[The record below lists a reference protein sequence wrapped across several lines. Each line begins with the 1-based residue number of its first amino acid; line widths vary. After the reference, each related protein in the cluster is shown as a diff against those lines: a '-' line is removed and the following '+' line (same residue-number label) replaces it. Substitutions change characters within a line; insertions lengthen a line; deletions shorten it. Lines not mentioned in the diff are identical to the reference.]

1 MAKDIDLDDF
11 DLDDDLDMDFG
22 GPAAAPAI
30 PPKSRQPLDVAM
42 SVGGGA
48 INQILGSEQRRKL
61 ILGALPEEYRVATD
75 SYDSLSSEVRDVY
88 REAKEGLSK
97 TKQEVKRAT
106 REALP
111 LLKPFMPKSLHERLK
126 KATTA
131 EPTYGQDIDVQQSQI
146 DAAMASVFKAA
157 GGDRRQEVQDDI
169 NDRAEN
175 EVKEAA
181 RDVRTK
187 NIMDI
192 QLGTAK
198 DVREIVAY
206 QNGPGTEYRRKML
219 EINFRQLFALQDQLK
234 LTTENSEKIIPALDA
249 IVKNTALPDYAKE
262 EFSEVT
268 AAMIK
273 RKLIEGMSA
282 SNFSRNYTRLLG
294 ASVKSRIQEFLGGV
308 NDTVSEVGGMAGMM
322 NAMQDDDGQQEADP
336 ATQRYQTVKSGAS
349 KAGAMFAAKYITP
362 HVKKGQ
368 AKLREMG
375 ENNEKV
381 AGIGRNMAYYL
392 GNLGEIANT
401 YAQNPYYEGRE
412 KGVLGSIF
420 KILGEYG
427 PQFSGETARV
437 DERNV
442 EMLAKG
448 GKITNRFVLTVEEL
462 IPSLLAKIDQS
473 VRGIYSPNAALE
485 QYDFSTRKFVNVRDV
500 ARKVR
505 AEMDDPYTKETVGRY
520 SDDIIKDLF
529 GDEKLDAKD
538 HEILKR
544 VIDDKARNATKFDI
558 FDLANSPDAYGSE
571 AMSDNYDLQD
581 KFSLLADDKA
591 KAEQLNLIVAE
602 KLRRMRSAFGQAQS
616 KINFLEQR
624 YGGAALHRSG
634 VFKDQDGRLVA
645 NEKLFETFSDF
656 TDDDYAFGD
665 DVPKSRLAGIESGI
679 AAFGARAA
687 PPRSQR
693 GQNYGNLSAELFAN
707 GIRQGL
713 GLKENDTLESIVRA
727 VTTSNRPTEEKR
739 EDLMPLIQAIHETLV
754 ESNVAPR
761 IDEILEAIDA
771 INVNIHQDS
780 PDGVITRTARNAK
793 GMFTKLKDNILEKSK
808 KHRRRGRAI
817 WKWGTNKISA
827 FQPFKRVKDALDSTV
842 EGVKSF
848 TGAILGNRDIVDD
861 EGNVILSARGIK
873 LGKYY
878 TKDGKQIKSIKDIV
892 GGIYDENQNVIVSE
906 EAITKKIGQ
915 LRYMSETGW
924 KKLSVD
930 LPGWLGGKI
939 RDGAT
944 MFHKGHKWAR
954 DNILGG
960 AKNIFREVTT
970 SVDIYASTDPEP
982 REPRLRHHLMVKGFY
997 VDAGTGK
1004 PIRGIDD
1011 ITGEV
1016 ITKHKEMIISESELA
1031 NPEFKL
1037 IDREGNELKGKW
1049 QKAGERLAKLGNFA
1063 WRMAKK
1069 PFEWGKKGI
1078 DLIGDILGTGK
1089 DWLSGKF
1096 PGLGGIK
1103 GKAAQDTLEK
1113 IYQLLDDR
1121 MPDRGGKKDKG
1132 KTPTGGFADKPAD
1145 DVDGDGIR
1153 DNSWQDWKKRWAER
1167 RAATQAKQD
1176 AAKKERA
1183 EKDGKKPE
1191 GESWLGRALGGIG
1204 TMLTM
1209 GKNFAT
1215 AALSTLGGGFKAI
1228 MLGAWEAVSAKIAAS
1243 GIFKTIGSAL
1253 GGMKTAATAAAGSAA
1268 TKVGAV
1274 VRGAGTA
1281 LGWAGRTT
1289 LVGLAR
1295 WAGTAIIG
1303 AISSPLAIAATIGYV
1318 AYKVATRKKAEPLD
1332 KYRFAQYGVQDYD
1345 REDQEDIPKLRYLED
1360 SLLRYTS
1367 FNKEGVAS
1375 IRGVNE
1381 AVTHRIA
1388 EGFGINPE
1396 DKDLLKRWNN
1406 WLFGRFLPIYLIWVS
1421 RARQYAPALSMKD
1434 IADKNKNHPI
1444 TQKKIFDG
1452 CLLNEKHPAFNVL
1465 QGPFDDPSMLS
1476 GTEVTEIGNDVRDD
1490 LETMIKFTPTS
1501 GEERKKLMS
1510 DNNDRDLSG
1519 KAITTGDANNRE
1531 EKKVDWKVA
1540 ATSAEEDKARRMD
1553 STMRGGSEQ
1562 VYGVSTIV
1570 NGRPISKDIDALT
1583 AIRLRAYGLY
1593 KFDVSRIAM
1602 LYKIEDL
1609 LTPGMIKDAGR
1620 WVFKGN
1626 LDGITEEVIS
1636 ILGVY
1641 FRDKTAVANA
1651 QNWFKVR
1658 FMPVYLQ
1665 YFNLVKQYI
1674 PNGNPFDLYM
1684 TTKSA
1689 ELYDIG
1695 VGLVG
1700 TKVTFGGKKV
1710 SVWELDL
1717 SPWRVKNDYDPT
1729 AIGKAVADNLRFLEE
1744 KRKAMLLREQAKG
1757 ESKGVKT
1764 GAAPIR
1770 GKNKSIDWSANKSKD
1785 QSYAS
1790 KRDAAM
1796 AGADISNIM
1805 NGSGA
1810 GASDEVANMD
1820 MSGFDME
1827 TGLYNGVEEGSGGYA
1842 DLKQYRGKDRATM
1855 AKLVAHAAKL
1865 TGMDPGEMLTIA
1877 MMESS
1882 LDTMAGAKTSSAKG
1896 LFQFLVGGK
1905 WDTWGE
1911 VKRKWG
1917 NKYGIPSQ
1925 ASAFDP
1931 AANALLGGEFL
1942 KEGAKQASKA
1952 LGRRANPVDM
1962 YVMHMMG
1969 SGDGPRFLSQLAR
1982 NPNANASEV
1991 MKTAAA
1997 ANPGVFKDK
2006 QGRPRSFAQVY
2017 QSFID
2022 RARTNQAH
2030 VKRYLG
2036 MSQAEQPKEEV
2047 AMPGSE
2053 TKVKVPPALA
2063 AEAKGKGGPE
2073 VANDE
2078 AAKNATVAKAGSD
2091 AAKSVRLS
2099 NADMPLPLVGASPMV
2114 SEKDVS
2120 EQAKTVAKKN
2130 AEAGASV
2137 AEIKELGSRITAD
2150 IDLEKHRQ
2158 LTKSNAV
2165 ASQVSSSKAAES
2177 GDVRELMREQLRS
2190 LRSIDTTLTDIN
2202 QKIVPGQPLAAAPQS
2217 QGVNGPVPPRQSA
2230 ATPTVV
2236 HAAVPISMSRR

>member
-88 REAKEGLSK
+88 YEAKQGLSK

-126 KATTA
+126 NATAA
-131 EPTYGQDIDVQQSQI
+131 EPNYHNEVDVQQSQI
-146 DAAMASVFKAA
+146 DAAMNSIFQARDANS
-157 GGDRRQEVQDDI
+157 RQEAQDAI
-169 NDRAEN
+169 TDRAEN
-175 EVKEAA
+175 EIKEAA
-181 RDVRTK
+181 RDVRSK

-206 QNGPGTEYRRKML
+206 QNGPGTEWRRKML
-219 EINFRQLFALQDQLK
+219 ELNFRQLFAMQDQLK
-234 LTTENSEKIIPALDA
+234 LSTETAEKLIPALDA

-262 EFSEVT
+262 EFSEIT

-273 RKLIEGMSA
+273 RRLIEGMSA

-294 ASVKSRIQEFLGGV
+294 SSVKSRVQEFLGGV

-322 NAMQDDDGQQEADP
+322 NSMQDDDGGQEADP
-336 ATQRYQTVKSGAS
+336 NVQRYQTMKSSAG

-375 ENNEKV
+375 ENHEGV
-381 AGIGRNMAYYL
+381 AGFGRNAAYYL
-392 GNLGEIANT
+392 GNVGEIANT

-420 KILGEYG
+420 KLLGEYG
-427 PQFSGETARV
+427 PQFSGETARI
-437 DERNV
+437 DDRNI

-473 VRGIYSPNAALE
+473 VRGIYSPNATLE
-485 QYDFSTRKFVNVRDV
+485 QYDFSTRKFVSTRDV

-505 AEMDDPYTKETVGRY
+505 AEMDDPYTKETVSRY

-529 GDEKLDAKD
+529 GDEKLDEKD

-571 AMSDNYDLQD
+571 ASADNYDLQD
-581 KFSLLADDKA
+581 KFSLLADDKT
-591 KAEQLNLIVAE
+591 KAEQLNLVISE

-634 VFKDQDGRLVA
+634 VFQERDGRLVA

-656 TDDDYAFGD
+656 NDDDYAFGD

-693 GQNYGNLSAELFAN
+693 GQNYGNLNPDVFAK

-713 GLKENDTLESIVRA
+713 GLKENESLESIVRA
-727 VTTSNRPTEEKR
+727 VTSSTRTTEEKR
-739 EDLMPLIQAIHETLV
+739 EDLMPLIKAIHETLV

-761 IDEILEAIDA
+761 IDEILDAIDA
-771 INVNIHQDS
+771 INVNIHQDA
-780 PDGVITRTARNAK
+780 PEGAIRRTARSARD
-793 GMFTKLKDNILEKSK
+793 MFTKLKDNVLEKSK

-827 FQPFKRVKDALDSTV
+827 FQPIKRVKDAISATV
-842 EGVKSF
+842 DGVKSF

-878 TKDGKQIKSIKDIV
+878 TKDGKQIKNIKDIV
-892 GGIYDENQNVIVSE
+892 GGIYDEEQNVIVSE
-906 EAITKKIGQ
+906 ESITKKIGQ

-930 LPGWLGGKI
+930 LPGWVGGKI

-944 MFHKGHKWAR
+944 MFHKGHKWVR
-954 DNILGG
+954 DNVLGG
-960 AKNIFREVTT
+960 AKNIFREATT

-997 VDAGTGK
+997 VDADTGK

-1016 ITKHKEMIISESELA
+1016 LTKHKEMIISSSELA

-1037 IDREGNELKGKW
+1037 VDREGNELKGKW
-1049 QKAGERLAKLGNFA
+1049 QKAGDRLSKLGSFA
-1063 WRMAKK
+1063 WKMAKK

-1078 DLIGDILGTGK
+1078 DFIGDLLGTGK
-1089 DWLSGKF
+1089 DWLKGKF
-1096 PGLGGIK
+1096 PGFGGLK

-1113 IYQLLDDR
+1113 IYELLNDR
-1121 MPDRGGKKDKG
+1121 MPGGSGKKKG
-1132 KTPTGGFADKPAD
+1132 KTLTSGFEEKPVD
-1145 DVDGDGIR
+1145 DVDGDGVR
-1153 DNSWQDWKKRWAER
+1153 DNSWQDWKKKWAER

-1191 GESWLGRALGGIG
+1191 GDSWLGRALGGLG
-1204 TMLTM
+1204 TMLTL
-1209 GKNFAT
+1209 GKNFAMG
-1215 AALSTLGGGFKAI
+1215 ALTTLGGGFKAI
-1228 MLGAWEAVSAKIAAS
+1228 LLSAWEAVAAKIAAS
-1243 GIFKTIGSAL
+1243 GVFKTIGTAL
-1253 GGMKTAATAAAGSAA
+1253 GSMKTTAGAAIGSAA
-1268 TKVGAV
+1268 TKAGTAI
-1274 VRGAGTA
+1274 RGAGSVIGWMGRATLAGA
-1281 LGWAGRTT
+1281 L
-1289 LVGLAR
+1289 R
-1295 WAGTAIIG
+1295 WAGTAAIG
-1303 AISSPLAIAATIGYV
+1303 VVSSPLAIAATIGYV
-1318 AYKVATRKKAEPLD
+1318 AYKIATRKKAEPLD
-1332 KYRFAQYGVQDYD
+1332 KYRFAQYGVQNYD

-1388 EGFGINPE
+1388 EGFGVNPD

-1421 RARQYAPALSMKD
+1421 RARQYAPALSIKD
-1434 IADKNKNHPI
+1434 IGDKNKNHPI
-1444 TQKKIFDG
+1444 LQKKIFDG

-1465 QGPFDDPSMLS
+1465 EGPFDDPSMLN
-1476 GTEVTEIGNDVRDD
+1476 GNEVLEIGNDVRDD
-1490 LETMIKFTPTS
+1490 LETMVKFTPTAP
-1501 GEERKKLMS
+1501 EDRKKLMS
-1510 DNNDRDLSG
+1510 DENDRDLSG
-1519 KAITTGDANNRE
+1519 KALTTGDANNRE
-1531 EKKVDWKVA
+1531 KRDVDWKVA
-1540 ATSAEEDKARRMD
+1540 TDAAADDKSRRMD
-1553 STMRGGSEQ
+1553 ETMRGGNEQ

-1583 AIRLRAYGLY
+1583 AIRLRAYGLF
-1593 KFDVSRIAM
+1593 KFDISRIAM

-1609 LTPGMIKDAGR
+1609 LVPGMIKDAGQ

-1626 LDGITEEVIS
+1626 LDGITEEVVS

-1658 FMPVYLQ
+1658 FLPIFLQ
-1665 YFNLVKQYI
+1665 YYNLVKQYI
-1674 PNGNPFDLYM
+1674 PNGNPFDLFM
-1684 TTKSA
+1684 TNKSA

-1700 TKVTFGGKKV
+1700 AKVQFGGKKV

-1717 SPWRVKNDYDPT
+1717 SPWRVKNDYDPS
-1729 AIGKAVADNLRFLEE
+1729 AIGKAVASNLRFLEE
-1744 KRKAMLLREQAKG
+1744 RRKEMLLREQTKG
-1757 ESKGVKT
+1757 EDKGVRP

-1770 GKNKSIDWSANKSKD
+1770 GKNRNVDWSVNKSKD

-1796 AGADISNIM
+1796 ANADISGVM
-1805 NGSGA
+1805 GGTGAA

-1820 MSGFDME
+1820 TSGFDMD

-1882 LDTMAGAKTSSAKG
+1882 LEADAGAKTSNAKG
-1896 LFQFLVGGK
+1896 LFQFLVGGQ

-1969 SGDGPRFLSQLAR
+1969 SGDGPKFLSHLAR
-1982 NPNANASEV
+1982 NPNSNASEV
-1991 MKTAAA
+1991 MKKAARS
-1997 ANPGVFKDK
+1997 NPGVFKDK
-2006 QGRPRSFAQVY
+2006 KGNQRSFAQVY

-2036 MSQAEQPKEEV
+2036 MSQAEQSKEEV
-2047 AMPGSE
+2047 AMPGSD

-2063 AEAKGKGGPE
+2063 AQTGDKGGPE
-2073 VANDE
+2073 VASE
-2078 AAKNATVAKAGSD
+2078 QAAANASVAKAGSD
-2091 AAKSVRLS
+2091 AAKSVRLA
-2099 NADMPLPLVGASPMV
+2099 NADMPMPLLGSDAMP
-2114 SEKDVS
+2114 SEKEVS
-2120 EQAKTVAKKN
+2120 EQATTIAKQN
-2130 AEAGASV
+2130 AAAGASA
-2137 AEIKELGSRITAD
+2137 AEIKDTSARITAD

-2158 LTKSNAV
+2158 LTKTSAV
-2165 ASQVSSSKAAES
+2165 ASQVSSNNAAES
-2177 GDVRELMREQLRS
+2177 NDVKELMREQVRRLIN
-2190 LRSIDTTLTDIN
+2190 IDKTLIEIN
-2202 QKIVPGQPLAAAPQS
+2202 GKIGSAQKSSAPKS
-2217 QGVNGPVPPRQSA
+2217 QGVNGPVAPKQYA
-2230 ATPTVV
+2230 ANPTVT
-2236 HAAVPISMSRR
+2236 HGDVPINMIRY

>member
-11 DLDDDLDMDFG
+11 DLDDDLDFEFN

-61 ILGALPEEYRVATD
+61 ILGSLPEEYRAATD
-75 SYDSLSSEVRDVY
+75 SYDSLSSEARDVY
-88 REAKEGLSK
+88 YEAKEQLGK

-126 KATTA
+126 KATTQ
-131 EPTYGQDIDVQQSQI
+131 EPNYRNEVDVQQSQI
-146 DAAMASVFKAA
+146 DAAMNSVFSARAA
-157 GGDRRQEVQDDI
+157 ENRQEAQDAI
-169 NDRAEN
+169 TDRAEA

-181 RDVRTK
+181 RDVRSK

-198 DVREIVAY
+198 DVRELVAY

-219 EINFRQLFALQDQLK
+219 ELGFRQLFALQDHLK
-234 LTTENSEKIIPALDA
+234 LSTETSEKLIPALDA

-294 ASVKSRIQEFLGGV
+294 SSVKARIQEFLGGV
-308 NDTVSEVGGMAGMM
+308 NDTVSEIGGMAGMM
-322 NAMQDDDGQQEADP
+322 NSMQEDSDSPEGDP
-336 ATQRYQTVKSGAS
+336 ALKRYQTMKSGAG
-349 KAGAMFAAKYITP
+349 KAGAMFASKYITP
-362 HVKKGQ
+362 YVKKGQ
-368 AKLREMG
+368 SKLREMG
-375 ENNEKV
+375 ENHEGV
-381 AGIGRNMAYYL
+381 AGFGRNAAYYL
-392 GNLGEIANT
+392 GNLGEVANT

-412 KGVLGSIF
+412 KGILGSLF
-420 KILGEYG
+420 KFLGEYG
-427 PQFSGETARV
+427 PQFSGETAHI

-462 IPSLLAKIDQS
+462 IPEQLARIDQS
-473 VRGIYSPNAALE
+473 IRGIYSENAPLR
-485 QYDFSTRKFVNVRDV
+485 QYDFSTRKFVDVRDV

-505 AEMDDPYTKETVGRY
+505 AEMDDPYTKETVSRY
-520 SDDIIKDLF
+520 SDDIIKTLF
-529 GDEKLDAKD
+529 GDEKLDPKD
-538 HEILKR
+538 LEILKQT
-544 VIDDKARNATKFDI
+544 IDDKARNATKFDI
-558 FDLANSPDAYGSE
+558 FDLATSQDAYGSQSN
-571 AMSDNYDLQD
+571 ADNYDLQD
-581 KFSLLADDKA
+581 KFSDLAADKA
-591 KAEQLNLIVAE
+591 KAEQLNLEVAE
-602 KLRRMRSAFGQAQS
+602 KLRRMRSAFGQTQS

-634 VFKDQDGRLVA
+634 VFTERDGRLVA

-656 TDDDYAFGD
+656 NDDDYAFGD
-665 DVPKSRLAGIESGI
+665 DVPKSRLAGIDAGI
-679 AAFGARAA
+679 SAFGARAA

-693 GQNYGNLSAELFAN
+693 GQNFGNLNPDVFAN

-713 GLKENDTLESIVRA
+713 MMKSGESLESIVRA
-727 VTTSNRPTEEKR
+727 VTSSNRPPEEKR
-739 EDLMPLIQAIHETLV
+739 EDLMPLIKAIHETLV

-761 IDEILEAIDA
+761 VDEILDAIDA
-771 INVNIHQDS
+771 INVNIHQDA
-780 PDGVITRTARNAK
+780 PEGVVSRTARNAK
-793 GMFTKLKDNILEKSK
+793 SMFSKLKDNILEKSR

-817 WKWGTNKISA
+817 WKWGTRKVGA
-827 FQPFKRVKDALDSTV
+827 FQPVKRVKDFLEATV
-842 EGVKSF
+842 TGVKSF
-848 TGAILGNRDIVDD
+848 TGAVLGNRDIVDE
-861 EGNVILSARGIK
+861 EGNVILSAKGIK

-878 TKDGKQIKSIKDIV
+878 TKEGKQIKSIKDIV
-892 GGIYDENQNVIVSE
+892 GGIYDETGNAIVSE
-906 EAITKKIGQ
+906 EEMTKKIGQ

-930 LPGWLGGKI
+930 LPGWVGGKI
-939 RDGAT
+939 RDTAT
-944 MFHKGHKWAR
+944 MFHRGHKWIR
-954 DNILGG
+954 NNIIGG
-960 AKNIFREVTT
+960 AKNILREATT
-970 SVDIYASTDPEP
+970 SVDIYASIDPEP

-997 VDAGTGK
+997 VDGNTGK

-1016 ITKHKEMIISESELA
+1016 ITKHKEMIISEAELA
-1031 NPEFKL
+1031 NPAFKL

-1049 QKAGERLAKLGNFA
+1049 QKAGERLGKLGSFA

-1069 PFEWGKKGI
+1069 PFEWGKKGLDFVG
-1078 DLIGDILGTGK
+1078 DLLGTGK
-1089 DWLSGKF
+1089 DWLKGKF
-1096 PGLGGIK
+1096 PGFGGLK
-1103 GKAAQDTLEK
+1103 GKGAQDTLER
-1113 IYQLLDDR
+1113 IYQLLDER
-1121 MPDRGGKKDKG
+1121 MPGGSGKKGADDTPKG
-1132 KTPTGGFADKPAD
+1132 EFEKVD
-1145 DVDGDGIR
+1145 DVDGDGVR
-1153 DNSWQDWKKRWAER
+1153 DNSWQSWKKKWAER
-1167 RAATQAKQD
+1167 RAETKAKQD
-1176 AAKKERA
+1176 AARKEKL

-1191 GESWLGRALGGIG
+1191 GDGWLARALGGVG
-1204 TMLTM
+1204 TMLSM
-1209 GKNFAT
+1209 GKDFAMS
-1215 AALSTLGGGFKAI
+1215 ALSIFGGGFKAI
-1228 MLGAWEAVSAKIAAS
+1228 LMGAWEAVAAKIATS
-1243 GIFKTIGSAL
+1243 GILKSIGGVLSTA
-1253 GGMKTAATAAAGSAA
+1253 KTATGAAIGSAA
-1268 TKVGAV
+1268 TKAGTVI
-1274 VRGAGTA
+1274 RGAGSA
-1281 LGWAGRTT
+1281 IGWAGRAT
-1289 LVGLAR
+1289 VMGLLR
-1295 WAGTAIIG
+1295 WAGTAVIG
-1303 AISSPLAIAATIGYV
+1303 MVSSPLAIAATIGYV
-1318 AYKVATRKKAEPLD
+1318 AYKIATRKKAEPLD
-1332 KYRFAQYGVQDYD
+1332 KYRFAQYGVQEFD
-1345 REDQEDIPKLRYLED
+1345 REDKEDIPKLRYLED

-1388 EGFGINPE
+1388 EGFGINPD

-1421 RARQYAPALSMKD
+1421 RARQHAPTLSMKD
-1434 IADKNKNHPI
+1434 IADKSKNHPI
-1444 TQKKIFDG
+1444 IQKKIFDSAM
-1452 CLLNEKHPAFNVL
+1452 LNETHPVFKVL
-1465 QGPFDDPSMLS
+1465 EGPFDDPQMLT
-1476 GTEVTEIGNDVRDD
+1476 GEEVVSIGNDVRDD
-1490 LETMIKFTPTS
+1490 LDTMVKFTATTS
-1501 GEERKKLMS
+1501 EDRKKLEAG
-1510 DNNDRDLSG
+1510 NADRDLSG
-1519 KAITTGDANNRE
+1519 KALLTGDANNRE
-1531 EKKVDWKVA
+1531 ERKVDWKVA
-1540 ATSAEEDKARRMD
+1540 SDAAADDKSRRMD
-1553 STMRGGSEQ
+1553 ENMRKGSEQ
-1562 VYGVSTIV
+1562 VFGVSTIV

-1609 LTPGMIKDAGR
+1609 ITPNMTKEGGK

-1626 LDGITEEVIS
+1626 LDGITEEVVS

-1658 FMPVYLQ
+1658 FLPIYLQ
-1665 YFNLVKQYI
+1665 YFNLVKQHI
-1674 PNGNPFDLYM
+1674 PNGNPFDLFM
-1684 TTKSA
+1684 TSKTA
-1689 ELYDIG
+1689 ELYDVG

-1700 TKVTFGGKKV
+1700 AKIVYGGKSV
-1710 SVWELDL
+1710 SVWQVDL
-1717 SPWRVKNDYDPT
+1717 TPWKTKNDYDAT

-1744 KRKAMLLREQAKG
+1744 QRKAMIMREQAKAEG
-1757 ESKGVKT
+1757 KGVKAT
-1764 GAAPIR
+1764 AAPIR
-1770 GKNKSIDWSANKSKD
+1770 GKNKNIDWRANKDAGPSV
-1785 QSYAS
+1785 AS
-1790 KRDAAM
+1790 QRDAAM
-1796 AGADISNIM
+1796 AGADISNLM
-1805 NGSGA
+1805 NNGPTSN
-1810 GASDEVANMD
+1810 EVANLD
-1820 MSGFDME
+1820 TSGFDME

-1882 LDTMAGAKTSSAKG
+1882 LEADAGAKTSSAKG

-1942 KEGAKQASKA
+1942 KEGAAQASKA

-1969 SGDGPRFLSQLAR
+1969 SGDGPKFLSNLTR

-1991 MKTAAA
+1991 MTKAAA

-2006 QGRPRSFAQVY
+2006 QGRQRSFAQVY

-2036 MSQAEQPKEEV
+2036 MSQAEQPKEKV
-2047 AMPGSE
+2047 ALPGTD
-2053 TKVKVPPALA
+2053 TKVSVPPAI
-2063 AEAKGKGGPE
+2063 AKEVGDKGGPD
-2073 VANDE
+2073 VADPN
-2078 AAKNATVAKAGSD
+2078 AATTASVAKAGSD

-2099 NADMPLPLVGASPMV
+2099 TADMPMPIGGADKPT
-2114 SEKDVS
+2114 SEKEVS
-2120 EQAKTVAKKN
+2120 DKAKQVAKKN
-2130 AEAGASV
+2130 ATAGATA
-2137 AEIKELGSRITAD
+2137 AEIRDSSARIAAD

-2158 LTKSNAV
+2158 VVRSSDTATTVAENKAV
-2165 ASQVSSSKAAES
+2165 ES
-2177 GDVRELMREQLRS
+2177 GEVKELMREQVRRLI
-2190 LRSIDTTLTDIN
+2190 SIDKNIIDIRN
-2202 QKIVPGQPLAAAPQS
+2202 AVTNPPAANSQPMPQ
-2217 QGVNGPVPPRQSA
+2217 GKNGPVPARA
-2230 ATPTVV
+2230 AAASPTVV
-2236 HAAVPISMSRR
+2236 HAAVPINMSRG

>member
-11 DLDDDLDMDFG
+11 DLDDDLDLDFD

-61 ILGALPEEYRVATD
+61 ILGSLPEEYRVATD
-75 SYDSLSSEVRDVY
+75 SYDSLSSEARDVY
-88 REAKEGLSK
+88 YEAKTQLGK

-111 LLKPFMPKSLHERLK
+111 LLKPFMPKSLHDRLK

-131 EPTYGQDIDVQQSQI
+131 EPNYRNDVDVQQSQI
-146 DAAMASVFKAA
+146 DAAMNSVFSARD
-157 GGDRRQEVQDDI
+157 GQREGRQEAQDAI
-169 NDRAEN
+169 NDRAEA

-198 DVREIVAY
+198 DVRELVAY

-219 EINFRQLFALQDQLK
+219 ELGFRQLFALQDQLK
-234 LTTENSEKIIPALDA
+234 LSTETSEKLIPALDA

-268 AAMIK
+268 AALIK
-273 RKLIEGMSA
+273 RRLIEGMSA
-282 SNFSRNYTRLLG
+282 NNFTRNYTRLLG
-294 ASVKSRIQEFLGGV
+294 SSVKSRIQEFLGGV

-322 NAMQDDDGQQEADP
+322 NSMQEDENSPEGDP
-336 ATQRYQTVKSGAS
+336 ALKRYQTMKSGAA
-349 KAGAMFAAKYITP
+349 KAGAMFASKYVTP
-362 HVKKGQ
+362 YVKKGQ
-368 AKLREMG
+368 SKLREMG

-381 AGIGRNMAYYL
+381 AGLGRNAAFYL
-392 GNLGEIANT
+392 GNLGEVANT

-412 KGVLGSIF
+412 KGILGSLF
-420 KILGEYG
+420 KFLGEYG
-427 PQFSGETARV
+427 PQFSGETARI

-462 IPSLLAKIDQS
+462 IPEQLARIDQS
-473 VRGIYSPNAALE
+473 IRGMYSENAPLR
-485 QYDFSTRKFVNVRDV
+485 QYDFSTRKFVDVRDV

-505 AEMDDPYTKETVGRY
+505 AEMDDPYTKETVSRY
-520 SDDIIKDLF
+520 SDDIIKTLF
-529 GDEKLDAKD
+529 GDEKLDPKD
-538 HEILKR
+538 LEILKR
-544 VIDDKARNATKFDI
+544 TIDDKARNATKFDI
-558 FDLANSPDAYGSE
+558 FDLANSQDAYGSQ
-571 AMSDNYDLQD
+571 AYADNYDLQD
-581 KFSLLADDKA
+581 KFTVLADDKA
-591 KAEQLNLIVAE
+591 KAERLNLEVAE

-656 TDDDYAFGD
+656 NDDDYAFGD

-679 AAFGARAA
+679 SAFGARAA
-687 PPRSQR
+687 PPRAQR
-693 GQNYGNLSAELFAN
+693 GGGYGNLNPDVFAT

-713 GLKENDTLESIVRA
+713 MMKEGESLESIVRA
-727 VTTSNRPTEEKR
+727 VTTSNRPPEEKR
-739 EDLMPLIQAIHETLV
+739 EDLMPLIKAIHETLV

-761 IDEILEAIDA
+761 VDEILEAIEA
-771 INVNIHQDS
+771 INVNIHQDA
-780 PDGVITRTARNAK
+780 PEGVITRTARNAK
-793 GMFTKLKDNILEKSK
+793 SMFGKLKDNVLEKSR

-817 WKWGTNKISA
+817 WKWGTRKVAA
-827 FQPFKRVKDALDSTV
+827 FHPIKRIKDALDATV
-842 EGVKSF
+842 NGVKSF
-848 TGAILGNRDIVDD
+848 TGAVLGNRDIVDE

-878 TKDGKQIKSIKDIV
+878 TKEGKQIKNIKDIV
-892 GGIYDENQNVIVSE
+892 GGIYDEEGKVIISE
-906 EAITKKIGQ
+906 EEMTKKIGQ
-915 LRYMSETGW
+915 LRYWSEAGW

-930 LPGWLGGKI
+930 LPGWVGGKI
-939 RDGAT
+939 RDTAT
-944 MFHKGHKWAR
+944 MFNRGHKWIR
-954 DNILGG
+954 NNIIGG
-960 AKNIFREVTT
+960 AKNILREATT
-970 SVDIYASTDPEP
+970 SVDIYASIDPEP

-997 VDAGTGK
+997 VDANTGK
-1004 PIRGIDD
+1004 PIRGVDD

-1016 ITKHKEMIISESELA
+1016 ITKHKEMIISEAELA
-1031 NPEFKL
+1031 NPQFKL

-1049 QKAGERLAKLGNFA
+1049 QKAGERLGKLGSFA

-1069 PFEWGKKGI
+1069 PLEWGKKGL
-1078 DLIGDILGTGK
+1078 DFIGDLLGTGK
-1089 DWLSGKF
+1089 DWLKGKF
-1096 PGLGGIK
+1096 PGFGGLK
-1103 GKAAQDTLEK
+1103 GKGGQDTLER
-1113 IYQLLDDR
+1113 IYQLLDER
-1121 MPDRGGKKDKG
+1121 MPGGHGKKGADDTPKG
-1132 KTPTGGFADKPAD
+1132 EFEKTG
-1145 DVDGDGIR
+1145 DVDGDGVR
-1153 DNSWQDWKKRWAER
+1153 DNSWQDWKKKWAER
-1167 RAATQAKQD
+1167 RAATEAKQE
-1176 AAKKERA
+1176 AAKKEKL
-1183 EKDGKKPE
+1183 EKGEKSEGDG
-1191 GESWLGRALGGIG
+1191 WLARALGGVG
-1204 TMLTM
+1204 TMLSM
-1209 GKNFAT
+1209 GKDFAMS
-1215 AALSTLGGGFKAI
+1215 ALSVFGGGFKAI
-1228 MLGAWEAVSAKIAAS
+1228 VLGAWEAVAAKVAAS
-1243 GIFKTIGSAL
+1243 GIFKSIASVA
-1253 GGMKTAATAAAGSAA
+1253 GGAGTAIKTAAGAAA
-1268 TKVGAV
+1268 TKAGTVI
-1274 VRGAGTA
+1274 RGAGTA
-1281 LGWAGRTT
+1281 MGWAGRATIM
-1289 LVGLAR
+1289 GLLR
-1295 WAGTAIIG
+1295 WAGTAAIG
-1303 AISSPLAIAATIGYV
+1303 VVSSPLAIAATIGYV
-1318 AYKVATRKKAEPLD
+1318 AYKIATRKKAEPLD

-1345 REDQEDIPKLRYLED
+1345 REDKEDIPKLRYLED

-1367 FNKEGVAS
+1367 FDKQGVAS

-1388 EGFGINPE
+1388 EGFGINPD

-1421 RARQYAPALSMKD
+1421 RARQHAPTLSMKD
-1434 IADKNKNHPI
+1434 IADKSKNHPI
-1444 TQKKIFDG
+1444 IQKKIFDSSM
-1452 CLLNEKHPAFNVL
+1452 LNEKHPAFRVL
-1465 QGPFDDPSMLS
+1465 EGPFDDTQMLT
-1476 GTEVTEIGNDVRDD
+1476 GEEVVSIGNDVRDD
-1490 LETMIKFTPTS
+1490 LETMVKFTATTS
-1501 GEERKKLMS
+1501 EDRKKLEAS
-1510 DNNDRDLSG
+1510 NTDRDLSG
-1519 KAITTGDANNRE
+1519 KALLTGDANNRE
-1531 EKKVDWKVA
+1531 ERKVDWKTATNA
-1540 ATSAEEDKARRMD
+1540 AADDKTRRMD
-1553 STMRGGSEQ
+1553 ENMRKGSEQ
-1562 VYGVSTIV
+1562 IFGVSTIV

-1609 LTPGMIKDAGR
+1609 ITPNMTKDGGK
-1620 WVFKGN
+1620 WIFKGN
-1626 LDGITEEVIS
+1626 LDGITEEVVS

-1658 FMPVYLQ
+1658 FLPIYLQ

-1674 PNGNPFDLYM
+1674 PNGNPFDLFM
-1684 TTKSA
+1684 TSKTA
-1689 ELYDIG
+1689 ELYDVG

-1700 TKVTFGGKKV
+1700 AKIVYGGKRV
-1710 SVWELDL
+1710 SVWEVDL
-1717 SPWRVKNDYDPT
+1717 SPWKSKNDYDPT

-1744 KRKAMLLREQAKG
+1744 QRKAMILREQAKAEG
-1757 ESKGVKT
+1757 KGIKAT
-1764 GAAPIR
+1764 AAPIR
-1770 GKNKSIDWSANKSKD
+1770 GKNKNIDWRANKGAAPSVGS
-1785 QSYAS
+1785 Q
-1790 KRDAAM
+1790 RDAAM
-1796 AGADISNIM
+1796 AGADISGLM
-1805 NGSGA
+1805 NNGPTSN
-1810 GASDEVANMD
+1810 EVANLD
-1820 MSGFDME
+1820 MSGFDMD

-1855 AKLVAHAAKL
+1855 AKLIAHAAKL

-1882 LDTMAGAKTSSAKG
+1882 LDTMAGAKTSNAKG
-1896 LFQFLVGGK
+1896 LFQFLVGGR

-1942 KEGAKQASKA
+1942 KEGAAQASKA

-1969 SGDGPRFLSQLAR
+1969 SGDGPKFLRNLAQ
-1982 NPNANASEV
+1982 NPNANASEALP
-1991 MKTAAA
+1991 TAAS
-1997 ANPGVFKDK
+1997 ANPKVFKDG

-2036 MSQAEQPKEEV
+2036 MSQAEQPKEQV
-2047 AMPGSE
+2047 AMPGTD
-2053 TKVKVPPALA
+2053 TKVSVPPAI
-2063 AEAKGKGGPE
+2063 AKEVGAKGGPD
-2073 VANDE
+2073 VADPQ
-2078 AAKNATVAKAGSD
+2078 AATNASVAKAGSD
-2091 AAKSVRLS
+2091 AAKSVRLAT
-2099 NADMPLPLVGASPMV
+2099 ADMPLSVGGADKPT
-2114 SEKDVS
+2114 SEKEVS
-2120 EQAKTVAKKN
+2120 DKAKEVAKRN
-2130 AEAGASV
+2130 ANAGATA
-2137 AEIKELGSRITAD
+2137 AEIKDSSARIAAD

-2158 LTKSNAV
+2158 VVKSSDTASAVSETKAL
-2165 ASQVSSSKAAES
+2165 ES
-2177 GDVRELMREQLRS
+2177 GEMKELAREQLRR
-2190 LRSIDTTLTDIN
+2190 LISIDKNIIDIKTALSN
-2202 QKIVPGQPLAAAPQS
+2202 PTVAKSQTVP
-2217 QGVNGPVPPRQSA
+2217 QGRNGPVPARA
-2230 ATPTVV
+2230 ASETPTVV
-2236 HAAVPISMSRR
+2236 HAAVPINMSRG